1 VRRVLIV
8 ALLLAGLTIGA
19 GTADAFRKT
28 TLHPRWVLT
37 ESGGDGRSI
46 VVSYSGG
53 GCAGEATPRVS
64 QTRSA
69 IRVVLDQEAWIPEDG
84 EACTADLRVYR
95 LKVRLGAP
103 VAGRRVRGQGD
114 ERDVLFAGP
123 FDANGQRLVP
133 RAIGLA
139 PADALRALNI
149 QGFEV
154 RTRTVRRCGR
164 RALVVRQSLPAHS
177 QRRSDL
183 IRLAVRRP
191 CPRG

>member
-37 ESGGDGRSI
+37 ESGRGGRSI
-46 VVSYSGG
+46 VVSYDGG
-53 GCAGEATPRVS
+53 GCAGEATARV
-64 QTRSA
+64 TETGSA
-69 IRVVLDQEAWIPEDG
+69 IRVVLDQTAWIPEDG

-95 LKVRLGAP
+95 LKVRLAAP

-114 ERDVLFAGP
+114 ERRVLFAGP
-123 FDANGQRLVP
+123 FDPDGQRLVP
-133 RAIGLA
+133 RMIGLA

-154 RTRTVRRCGR
+154 RTRTMRRCGR

-177 QRRSDL
+177 RRHSDS
-183 IRLAVRRP
+183 IRLAVRRA